1 MNYLTEAEIDN
12 IASETG
18 KLLAAEPKVTLTIQ
32 PENGESHWE
41 GGVNGHFFRI
51 RTGEPVAGPQS
62 LATLIAQSAQV
73 RYESEA
79 RVRAY
84 RKSGGKKVI

>member
-18 KLLAAEPKVTLTIQ
+18 KLLAAEPKVVLTIQ

-51 RTGEPVAGPQS
+51 RTGEPVAVPQS

-73 RYESEA
+73 RLESEA

-84 RKSGGKKVI
+84 RKSGGKKVS

>member
-1 MNYLTEAEIDN
+1 MKYITETEIDG
-12 IASETG
+12 ISTDTG
-18 KLLAAEPKVTLTIQ
+18 KALAAESKVTITIQ
-32 PENGESHWE
+32 PEDAEAYWE

-51 RTGEPVAGPQS
+51 RTNEPVAIPQS

-84 RKSGGKKVI
+84 RKSGGKKVS

>member
-1 MNYLTEAEIDN
+1 MQYMTESEIDN

-18 KLLAAEPKVTLTIQ
+18 KALAKEPKVTITIQ
-32 PENGESHWE
+32 SEGGEAYWE

-51 RTGEPVAGPQS
+51 RTGEPVAVPQS

-84 RKSGGKKVI
+84 RKSGGKKVS

>member
-1 MNYLTEAEIDN
+1 MNYLTETEIDN
-12 IASETG
+12 IATDTG
-18 KLLAAEPKVTLTIQ
+18 KALAAEPKVVLTIQ

-51 RTGEPVAGPQS
+51 RTGEPVAVPQS

-73 RYESEA
+73 RLESEA

-84 RKSGGKKVI
+84 RKSGGKKVS

>member
-1 MNYLTEAEIDN
+1 MQYMTETEIDN
-12 IASETG
+12 ISTVTG
-18 KLLAAEPKVTLTIQ
+18 KALAGEDKVTITIQ
-32 PENGESHWE
+32 PESGESHWE
-41 GGVNGHFFRI
+41 GGINGHFFRI
-51 RTGEPVAGPQS
+51 RTGEAVDVPKS

-84 RKSGGKKVI
+84 RKIGGKKVS